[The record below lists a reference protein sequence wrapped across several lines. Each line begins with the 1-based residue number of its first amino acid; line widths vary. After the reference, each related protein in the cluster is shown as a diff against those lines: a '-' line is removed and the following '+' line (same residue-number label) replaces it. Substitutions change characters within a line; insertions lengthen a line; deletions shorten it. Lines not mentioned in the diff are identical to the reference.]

1 MPTYEYWCPKCDKE
15 FELKRPLSDF
25 DKPGVCPDC
34 GAQGERLVSAFA
46 SKIGYNLQVPAKPP
60 FRTKGAE
67 QKK

>member
-1 MPTYEYWCPKCDKE
+1 MPTYEYWCPKCERE
-15 FELKRPLSDF
+15 FELKKPLSDF
-25 DKPGVCPDC
+25 DTPGFSPDC
-34 GAQGERLVSAFA
+34 GGQGERLISAFA